1 MNPGDR
7 MQCPYL
13 KKCGACSYIGE
24 PYEDTLRKKEEQVRR
39 FLKPYVIPD
48 GIVGMDDPYHYRNKV
63 HRVCTYEKAGRREF
77 HKAGIYAEGTH
88 KVIPVDSCLI
98 EDERADAI
106 IRDLLLLAREFKI
119 RHYNEDTG
127 TGLLRHILIRT
138 AHATGEILVVLVLSN
153 PELPGK
159 KHFIRKLTE
168 KHPEITSVVINVNA
182 RPTNMI
188 LGERE
193 RAAYGPGFIEDIL
206 CGKKFRISPRSFY
219 QVNPVQTEKLYR
231 QAIEYASLTGKET
244 VIDAYCGIGTIG
256 IAAADHA
263 RMVVGIELGRE
274 AVRDAIFNAK
284 RNEVKNISF
293 VAQDAARYMMKLAD
307 AKQRADVVF
316 MDPPRSGSTVEF
328 MQAAAAMSPTRIVYV
343 SCNPETLARDL
354 KWFTAHGYRAVRA
367 RIFDQF
373 AWTGHC
379 EVVVSMSRAGS
390 RQ

>member
-219 QVNPVQTEKLYR
+219 QVNPVQTEKLYAK
-231 QAIEYASLTGKET
+231 AIELAGLTGKER

-256 IAAADHA
+256 LIASDKAKE
-263 RMVVGIELGRE
+263 VVSVELNPD
-274 AVRDAIFNAK
+274 AVKDAIVNAK
-284 RNEVKNISF
+284 RNGIKNVRF
-293 VAQDAARYMMKLAD
+293 YRNDASVFMRQMANEGESV
-307 AKQRADVVF
+307 DVVF
-316 MDPPRSGSTVEF
+316 MDPPRSGSDEKFLSSVVTLR
-328 MQAAAAMSPTRIVYV
+328 PKRIVYV
-343 SCNPETLARDL
+343 SCEPTTLARDL
-354 KWFTAHGYRAVRA
+354 KYLTKHGYRAVTA
-367 RIFDQF
+367 VPFDMF
-373 AWTGHC
+373 PATEHC
-379 EVVVSMSRAGS
+379 ETVCLLSRKDK
-390 RQ
+390 